1 MNMNKRLHLP
11 PELAGGLAMGQA
23 KIQLLRHEAG
33 QDIVGGSVAPL
44 LPQQTGPNEVTYPV
58 VSVGGVSRTEFLA
71 AQLMPLFLKMR
82 ADNIS
87 EESEESFFKYAA
99 ESAVLA
105 ARALQKA
112 ANEPVQS

>member
-71 AQLMPLFLKMR
+71 AQFFELYVKWYAGAYDSDETMEKAAAAAVR
-82 ADNIS
+82 AAKAI
-87 EESEESFFKYAA
+87 
-99 ESAVLA
+99 
-105 ARALQKA
+105 QKA